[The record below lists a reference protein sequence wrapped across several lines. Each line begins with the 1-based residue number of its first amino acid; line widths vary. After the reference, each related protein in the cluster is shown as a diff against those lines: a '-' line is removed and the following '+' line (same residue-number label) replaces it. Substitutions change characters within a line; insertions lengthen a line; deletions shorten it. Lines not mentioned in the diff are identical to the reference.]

1 VSFPDLRAFL
11 DQLRRDGDLVTVES
25 AVDPHLEVAEI
36 HRRVVAGGGPALLF
50 TNVRGSGFR
59 LVTNLFGTSR
69 RAEMAFGERPLR
81 LIRRLVEL
89 VETIMPPTPAKLWGA
104 RDIGMELL
112 KVGTRRQSSGP
123 VTERVTP
130 DVRLDQL
137 PALTCWP
144 EDGGP
149 FVTLPL
155 VYTTP
160 PDKAGHPP
168 THGSGGAGNLGMYRM
183 QVYDARTTGMHW
195 QIGKGGGYHYAVAE
209 TRGQALPA
217 TVFLGGPPALIL
229 SAIAPLP
236 ENVPELMLASLI
248 AGERLNQVH
257 GQGPHP
263 LIANAEF
270 ALIGEVP
277 PRVRKPEGPF
287 GDHYGYYS
295 LQHDY
300 PVFEVSRIAHRSDAI
315 YPATVVGKP
324 RQEDF
329 FIGDLLQE
337 LLSPLFPVVMP
348 AVEKLWSYGE
358 TGYHSLA
365 AAIVKQRYRREAM
378 ASAFRILGEG
388 QLSLSKFLLVT
399 DQHVD
404 VRNFRATLEHI
415 LARTR
420 PETDLY
426 VFSNLAMDT
435 LDYTGP
441 SVNEGSK
448 GVWMGLGD
456 PIRDLPRQFTAS
468 DLPRGITDVR
478 VFCGGCLV
486 VGAPSYESERDV
498 VSRIAS
504 APAFTQWPLVV
515 VSDEPERAARSDM
528 NFLWTTFTRFEPAAD
543 IHAADRRIVRNH
555 IAYTAPVVIDARMK
569 PWYPKEL
576 SCRADTANLVS
587 RRWRE
592 YFPSANV
599 AMGDSER
606 GHLD

>member
-1 VSFPDLRAFL
+1 MSFPDLRAFI
-11 DQLRRDGDLVTVES
+11 DRLRRDGDLVTVES
-25 AVDPHLEVAEI
+25 QVDPHLEVAEI

-50 TNVRGSGFR
+50 TNVRGSDFR
-59 LVTNLFGTSR
+59 LVTNLFGTAR
-69 RAEMAFGERPLR
+69 RAELAFGERPLR

-104 RDIGMELL
+104 RDIGLELL
-112 KVGTRRQSSGP
+112 KVGTRSVSSGP
-123 VTERVTP
+123 VTERITH
-130 DVRLDQL
+130 DVRLDRL

-149 FVTLPL
+149 FITLPL
-155 VYTTP
+155 VYTTH
-160 PDKAGHPP
+160 PDRSGH
-168 THGSGGAGNLGMYRM
+168 NLGMYRM

-209 TRGQALPA
+209 GRNQKLPA

-229 SAIAPLP
+229 SAVAPLP

-248 AGERLNQVH
+248 AGERLSQVH
-257 GQGPHP
+257 EHGRHP

-270 ALIGEVP
+270 ALIGDVP
-277 PRVRKPEGPF
+277 PQVRKPEGPF

-300 PVFEVSRIAHRSDAI
+300 PVFEVTRVAHRADAI

-348 AVEKLWSYGE
+348 AVERLWSYGE

-399 DQHVD
+399 DRHVD

-441 SVNEGSK
+441 TVNEGSK

-456 PIRDLPRQFTAS
+456 PIRELPRQFTAS
-468 DLPRGITDVR
+468 DLPAGITDVR

-486 VGAPSYESERDV
+486 VGAPPFASERDV
-498 VSRIAS
+498 CARIA
-504 APAFTQWPLVV
+504 ATPAFAPWPLIV

-543 IHAADRRIVRNH
+543 IYAADRRIIRNH

-576 SCRADTANLVS
+576 TCREDVASLVS

-592 YFPSANV
+592 YFPSASV
-599 AMGDSER
+599 TMGDSER